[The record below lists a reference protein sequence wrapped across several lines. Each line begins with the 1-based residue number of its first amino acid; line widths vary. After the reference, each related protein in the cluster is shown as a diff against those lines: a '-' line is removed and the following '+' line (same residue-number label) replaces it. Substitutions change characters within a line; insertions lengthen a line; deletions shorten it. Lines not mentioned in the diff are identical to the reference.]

1 MTKPIKILLQTTIP
15 PTEDDWSI
23 ARFSLLKDYLASLT
37 DENGNPLCEVTVRD
51 LFVDRKGHDPV
62 LSSLGDSNF
71 DQLWLF
77 ALDVGDGLSARD
89 CQGILAFHQKGRGI
103 FTTRDHQDMGIC
115 MCGLDLIGKLHYFQ
129 SQQPDPDESRRC
141 RDDIHTTSIS
151 WPNYHSGNNG
161 DYQLV
166 NPVEP
171 LHELLK
177 NPNSPKGKIEFFPAH
192 PHEGAIGVPEGI
204 THARVIARGVSK
216 VSRRPFNLVVAS
228 ESTQDDNGNLLGR
241 VVAQS
246 TFHHLVDYNW
256 DISKGCPSF
265 VDEPP
270 GDGMTTEPRALEDI
284 KTYVKNLVLWLS
296 VKI

>member
-1 MTKPIKILLQTTIP
+1 MAKPINILLQTTIP

-37 DENGNPLCEVTVRD
+37 DENGNSLCEVTARD
-51 LFVDRKGHDPV
+51 SEEDERGDDPV
-62 LSSLGDSNF
+62 LSTLGESDF

-77 ALDVGDGLSARD
+77 ALDVGDGLTDRD
-89 CQGILAFHQKGRGI
+89 RQGILSFHQKGRGI

-115 MCGLDLIGKLHYFQ
+115 MCGLDFIGKLHYFQ

-141 RDDIHTTSIS
+141 RDDIHTASIS
-151 WPNYHSGNNG
+151 WPNYHSGSNG

-166 NPVEP
+166 YPVEP
-171 LHELLK
+171 IHQLLK
-177 NPNSPKGKIEFFPAH
+177 NPNSPTGKIEFFPAH
-192 PHEGAIGVPEGI
+192 PHEGAIGVPEEI
-204 THARVIARGVSK
+204 TNARVIATGVSK
-216 VSRRPFNLVVAS
+216 VSRRPFNLVVAR
-228 ESTQDDNGNLLGR
+228 ESTQDHNGNLLGR

-284 KTYVKNLVLWLS
+284 QTYVKNLVLWLS
-296 VKI
+296 AKI